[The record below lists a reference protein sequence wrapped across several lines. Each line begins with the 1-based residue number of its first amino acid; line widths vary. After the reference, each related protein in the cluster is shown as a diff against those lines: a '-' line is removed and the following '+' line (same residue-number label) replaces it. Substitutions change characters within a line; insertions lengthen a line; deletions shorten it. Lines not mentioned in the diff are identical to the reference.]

1 MISSATD
8 VTCSVVKKA
17 ASEAEVA
24 VTASDKVVFIVR
36 MNEWL
41 PDGTSFASNL
51 TTFKSNLTTFETNLT
66 TFGTNLTSSRAAPR
80 KSSIYQ

>member
-1 MISSATD
+1 M
-8 VTCSVVKKA
+8 
-17 ASEAEVA
+17 
-24 VTASDKVVFIVR
+24 TASDKVVFIVR

-66 TFGTNLTSSRAAPR
+66 SSRAAPR
-80 KSSIYQ
+80 ESLIYQ